1 MLFYFLIN
9 LCLNLFQEN
18 PKVNQILFR
27 ENRAYANLQSNE
39 QLLQLLFPI
48 MNNTFD
54 NSRIGHSSQNNFLF
68 LNLEEHEQRSRT
80 KY

>member
-9 LCLNLFQEN
+9 LCLNQFQEN
-18 PKVNQILFR
+18 LKVDQVLFK

-39 QLLQLLFPI
+39 QFLQLLFPI
-48 MNNTFD
+48 TNNAFE
-54 NSRIGHSSQNNFLF
+54 NSLIGYSSQNNFLF
-68 LNLEEHEQRSRT
+68 LNLENHEQHTRT